1 MWLEAFN
8 QLQKK
13 RVYYFIRLVVIFSII
28 TALVIQWHKVNEK
41 AEQTQL
47 RMLVQTLTKSASTL
61 RQGWELNNKPEQS
74 IKDGVGY
81 SFTRFGWPIVV
92 VNNQINC
99 EKTWVLLSPRLGAVK
114 YIDMVNDSGYK
125 STSYDFCFYQISD
138 GKWLALFY
146 ENETIRID
154 GFLTRPR

>member
-28 TALVIQWHKVNEK
+28 TALVIQWHQVNEK

-47 RMLVQTLTKSASTL
+47 RMLVQTLTKSAATL
-61 RQGWELNNKPEQS
+61 RQEWELNNKPEQS

-81 SFTRFGWPIVV
+81 SFTRFGWPIIVE
-92 VNNQINC
+92 NSQINC
-99 EKTWVLLSPRLGAVK
+99 KKIWGLLSSRVNTAP
-114 YIDMVNDSGYK
+114 YIDLVNESDFK
-125 STSYDFCFYQISD
+125 SMDYDLCFYQISD